1 MSMFGITWVDSLI
14 IVWYFI
20 ILLII
25 GFSFYSRTH
34 TESELFLAGRRL
46 TWPAIGF
53 SLFATNISS
62 TTMIGLAGSAYVYGV
77 AVSSY
82 EWMATLVLIFGV
94 LFIFPFYFHHRIST
108 IPEFLEKRF
117 NVAIRRYVSMFTI
130 LLSVVIDIAAS
141 LYAGALL
148 IAIFLPGTNIWIT
161 CFVLA
166 VLAGLYTAGGGLA
179 AVVYTDI
186 LQAVLIIMAGTI
198 LSFAVFS
205 QYDFS
210 WTAATD
216 GLQELHLQIF
226 RPAHDSFL
234 PWTGIV
240 LGLPLLSFYV
250 WIINQYI
257 VQRILGAKNINHAR
271 WGALFGAS
279 LKLLVL
285 FIMVIPGLMAINLL
299 PKLDN
304 PDMVFP
310 TLVKELL
317 PPGVLGIMLAG
328 VLAAIMSSLDSAL
341 NSASTL
347 IVIDLI
353 KPLRP
358 HLESKQLARIGKSIT
373 LGLMIFAGVWA
384 PFISY
389 FSGLFDYVQIALAY
403 LIPPVVTVFLA
414 GIFLPGTHGRS
425 ALWTMVS
432 GHFFSG
438 IFIILT
444 LNDILKV
451 HYTLITFLL
460 FLISCF
466 SIFILNHLL
475 SPGQDEPKDLTALT
489 WIHRPQVKE
498 NSGHRLYD
506 HKLLSIIIL
515 CLLLLTVWKFL

>member
-299 PKLDN
+299 PELEN

-317 PPGVLGIMLAG
+317 PPGVLGI
-328 VLAAIMSSLDSAL
+328 
-341 NSASTL
+341 
-347 IVIDLI
+347 
-353 KPLRP
+353 K
-358 HLESKQLARIGKSIT
+358 
-373 LGLMIFAGVWA
+373 
-384 PFISY
+384 
-389 FSGLFDYVQIALAY
+389 
-403 LIPPVVTVFLA
+403 
-414 GIFLPGTHGRS
+414 
-425 ALWTMVS
+425 
-432 GHFFSG
+432 
-438 IFIILT
+438 
-444 LNDILKV
+444 
-451 HYTLITFLL
+451 
-460 FLISCF
+460 
-466 SIFILNHLL
+466 
-475 SPGQDEPKDLTALT
+475 
-489 WIHRPQVKE
+489 
-498 NSGHRLYD
+498 
-506 HKLLSIIIL
+506 
-515 CLLLLTVWKFL
+515 